1 MASDILDI
9 GKIQRTLNLRE
20 GEGRT
25 FAVMGAFLFLNTA
38 NTTVLSAAKNGLFLS
53 VYDGELIPFAVIAAA
68 LLTAAVAV
76 IFTGL
81 VAGTD
86 RRTLATGLTSVL
98 VLSILAGRL
107 LFMVNPR
114 TAFGIYLLL
123 SAAQVLVLT
132 HAWDYAGSMLNG
144 RQAKRLLPMI
154 GIGASLGAIAGGT
167 AVAPAVRGLGTANLL
182 WISISLVLAALPL
195 LWLVNEPIRDID
207 DTDKNRNVLM
217 TFLARSGRGVQAVAS
232 SRLLR
237 LLAFALIG
245 LTMTGTL
252 IDLQLKFIL
261 KESFGRDE
269 ITAIYGLMSAGVGVG
284 TLLLQFWASK
294 VLFPRFGVSFAAML
308 HGTALLA
315 AAGGTALVGGLA
327 VLVAAQALDDIL
339 QFSLQ
344 KPVEQVSLLPFP
356 GRIKSATLSTLGG
369 VLRPLS
375 KATGGGIALLLADSP
390 RLLPLATVGAASIA
404 VGAYS
409 RHRTLYMSALES
421 ALTRNAV
428 DLSEVSST
436 PLVVDKSM
444 ISVIDRALQDAD
456 ATVVIF
462 ATSILEQL
470 PADEALPRL
479 AHLIKHEVPE
489 VRAEAASVAGRIDV
503 PLDFATGMSIAGQ
516 LAEEEVA
523 YVIAAILDSV
533 GRVGGIEPATIVRFL
548 DHHDDDVRRSALVA
562 LDRLGW
568 PETDETLRSMF
579 DHSVTRNRVLASG
592 AVGELGRMDYMD
604 ELTGLIEEPE
614 TRPAALEALARLGS
628 AAVPVL
634 ASMLDRRELPLP
646 LRRTIITTLATI
658 EGDQARNTL
667 VALMNE
673 PALGPAALHSLS
685 RMRSSG
691 SISPISEAEL
701 RPALREQIQ
710 TGLLLS
716 AASSVIH
723 AQAEGPRD
731 SFIASELQDL
741 HRRAVHRVTKVLAL
755 SYDPKRIATID
766 AALLSDSPERH
777 SNALELLEGTITP
790 SSGLLIMN
798 FMDIVTEGMP
808 LQRTIELLPNGRS
821 VEEAPA
827 EALQESN
834 DWWTRALALHYLG
847 RDAEIALPGLSKDEQ
862 TKEQLMMPLIEKV
875 MILKGSEFF
884 RNFPGSDLAGIAA
897 LTEVV
902 HLQKDEVVFEQGD
915 EGDAF
920 YTVVQGSVHISRGAT
935 RLATLGSREGFGEMA
950 ILDKESRSA
959 SATAAEDT
967 TLLALDRDSF
977 DRVIERNPVI
987 ARGVYRVLTERLRN
1001 TLAQVAMG

>member
-1 MASDILDI
+1 
-9 GKIQRTLNLRE
+9 
-20 GEGRT
+20 
-25 FAVMGAFLFLNTA
+25 
-38 NTTVLSAAKNGLFLS
+38 
-53 VYDGELIPFAVIAAA
+53 
-68 LLTAAVAV
+68 
-76 IFTGL
+76 
-81 VAGTD
+81 
-86 RRTLATGLTSVL
+86 
-98 VLSILAGRL
+98 
-107 LFMVNPR
+107 
-114 TAFGIYLLL
+114 
-123 SAAQVLVLT
+123 
-132 HAWDYAGSMLNG
+132 
-144 RQAKRLLPMI
+144 
-154 GIGASLGAIAGGT
+154 
-167 AVAPAVRGLGTANLL
+167 
-182 WISISLVLAALPL
+182 
-195 LWLVNEPIRDID
+195 
-207 DTDKNRNVLM
+207 
-217 TFLARSGRGVQAVAS
+217 
-232 SRLLR
+232 
-237 LLAFALIG
+237 
-245 LTMTGTL
+245 
-252 IDLQLKFIL
+252 
-261 KESFGRDE
+261 
-269 ITAIYGLMSAGVGVG
+269 
-284 TLLLQFWASK
+284 
-294 VLFPRFGVSFAAML
+294 
-308 HGTALLA
+308 
-315 AAGGTALVGGLA
+315 
-327 VLVAAQALDDIL
+327 
-339 QFSLQ
+339 
-344 KPVEQVSLLPFP
+344 
-356 GRIKSATLSTLGG
+356 
-369 VLRPLS
+369 
-375 KATGGGIALLLADSP
+375 
-390 RLLPLATVGAASIA
+390 
-404 VGAYS
+404 
-409 RHRTLYMSALES
+409 
-421 ALTRNAV
+421 
-428 DLSEVSST
+428 
-436 PLVVDKSM
+436 
-444 ISVIDRALQDAD
+444 
-456 ATVVIF
+456 
-462 ATSILEQL
+462 
-470 PADEALPRL
+470 
-479 AHLIKHEVPE
+479 
-489 VRAEAASVAGRIDV
+489 
-503 PLDFATGMSIAGQ
+503 
-516 LAEEEVA
+516 
-523 YVIAAILDSV
+523 
-533 GRVGGIEPATIVRFL
+533 
-548 DHHDDDVRRSALVA
+548 
-562 LDRLGW
+562 
-568 PETDETLRSMF
+568 MF

-827 EALQESN
+827 EALQKSN